1 MIDDVKAEGDAF
13 KYSKKNLL
21 DDILYYRYENEARTI
36 ITCNYDKNHP
46 NDLEKA
52 IDEFGTKYDGRIY
65 DRLFEM
71 FNIIEVKDLKS
82 FSQQSQILKDLLC
95 AEPVV
100 HHRCVVRHE
109 SLIRFQNGFEYLVHL
124 ACSSLLQGQ
133 QAFLPSCHH
142 FYRP

>member
-71 FNIIEVKDLKS
+71 FNIIEVKDLKFIPYIGLNTLFIKS
-82 FSQQSQILKDLLC
+82 ITENTEKNTKYKTL
-95 AEPVV
+95 A
-100 HHRCVVRHE
+100 
-109 SLIRFQNGFEYLVHL
+109 LIKNINYKV
-124 ACSSLLQGQ
+124 
-133 QAFLPSCHH
+133 
-142 FYRP
+142 